1 MQAFSAGSVHHPAE
15 HDHPDAAQRH
25 VGANQ
30 GQRLQ
35 SVDVGHHHVEQNAVG
50 PLPSGLRETGLGVG
64 RRAHDELPV
73 QLEEEPSELPH
84 VLGVIDHEQASR
96 THDRGARTE
105 KLAVR
110 SDGEVMSAPPV
121 SRGHLNIASAL
132 TTIANRRS
140 FTGMRLLL
148 AIIAFLPVVTACGR
162 TATLGPPADKAAG
175 GQRARVAEVWLT
187 TGNRT
192 HLLARQ
198 PDLPLGSPA
207 RRGDVVIDVDESV
220 TYQTMVGFGAAV
232 TDASAYLL
240 HRTLGPGRDAVMR
253 ELFDP
258 SAGLGLSFVRVPM
271 GASDFSSAHYSY
283 DDAAAGRPR
292 DAPSAFSI
300 DADRSHKL
308 PVLRRALAFNPRIR
322 FVASPWSAPAWMKSN
337 GSLIQGT
344 LRPGSYGAYADYL
357 RRFVEA
363 YAAEGVPIFAITLQN
378 EPAFE
383 PPDYPGM
390 RLSSTARAELIGR
403 YVGPLFAE
411 SGVATRILEWD
422 HNWDHPEE
430 PLAVLADTIAR
441 RYVSGVA
448 WHCYAGSVGAQ
459 EVVRLA
465 HPDMD
470 VYFTECS
477 GGAWSPDFADN
488 LQWTVSTLLIGSV
501 RAWARGVALWNL
513 ALDETGGP
521 HLGGCGNCRGVITID
536 SRSGAVTRN
545 EEYYALAH
553 ASRFVRPGAH
563 RIASSTDV
571 GGLQSVA
578 FRNAD
583 DDSRVLIVLNTG
595 TSSVPLTIRAR
606 HAVMSYAMPAK
617 AVATFRWR

>member
-1 MQAFSAGSVHHPAE
+1 MG
-15 HDHPDAAQRH
+15 
-25 VGANQ
+25 
-30 GQRLQ
+30 
-35 SVDVGHHHVEQNAVG
+35 
-50 PLPSGLRETGLGVG
+50 
-64 RRAHDELPV
+64 
-73 QLEEEPSELPH
+73 
-84 VLGVIDHEQASR
+84 
-96 THDRGARTE
+96 
-105 KLAVR
+105 
-110 SDGEVMSAPPV
+110 APPD
-121 SRGHLNIASAL
+121 SRGHDNIVAAL
-132 TTIANRRS
+132 TTIANRSS

-148 AIIAFLPVVTACGR
+148 ATIAFLPLVTACGR
-162 TATLGPPADKAAG
+162 AASLGPPSDKTAG
-175 GQRARVAEVWLT
+175 AEGARVAEVWLT
-187 TGNRT
+187 TGSRT

-198 PDLPLGSPA
+198 PDLPLGSHA
-207 RRGDVVIDVDESV
+207 KRGDVVIDVDERI

-240 HRTLGPGRDAVMR
+240 NHTLGSGRDAVMR

-258 SAGLGLSFVRVPM
+258 SAGLGLSFMRVPM
-271 GASDFSSAHYSY
+271 GASDFSSTHYSY
-283 DDAAAGRPR
+283 DDAPGGRPS
-292 DAPSAFSI
+292 DAPTAFSI
-300 DADRSHKL
+300 DADRPHKL
-308 PVLRRALAFNPRIR
+308 PVLRRALALNSHIR
-322 FVASPWSAPAWMKSN
+322 LVASPWSAPAWMKSN

-344 LRPGSYGAYADYL
+344 LRPGEYGAFADYL
-357 RRFVEA
+357 RRFIEA
-363 YAAEGVPIFAITLQN
+363 YAAEGIPIFAIALQN

-390 RLSSTARAELIGR
+390 RLSSAARAELIGR
-403 YVGPLFAE
+403 HVGPLFAA
-411 SGVATRILEWD
+411 SGIATRILEWD

-430 PLAVLADTIAR
+430 PLAVLADSIAR

-448 WHCYAGSVGAQ
+448 WHCYAGSASAQ
-459 EVVRLA
+459 EVVRAA
-465 HPDMD
+465 HPDKD

-477 GGAWSPDFADN
+477 GGSWSPDFADN

-563 RIASSTDV
+563 RIASSSDV

-583 DDSRVLIVLNTG
+583 DDSRVLIVLNTR

-606 HAVMSYAMPAK
+606 RAVMSYAMPAR